1 MPGSAGGIITPFLVG
16 QVAERAGIQAGMG
29 LVAVLTALL
38 LLSIVLSVLS
48 VKRMAA
54 HDNKVN

>member
-1 MPGSAGGIITPFLVG
+1 M
-16 QVAERAGIQAGMG
+16 VAERAGIQAGMG

-38 LLSIVLSVLS
+38 LLSIVLSVAS

-54 HDNKVN
+54 RENKIN